1 MDAPLMA
8 RNAHLMAVESAA
20 MITPYSIQES
30 LESWWA
36 RLDRGGGMCPARRRA
51 KKSFFCP
58 VSNPPFRAIAQIPE
72 YRQISILAY
81 CTCFAT
87 VLFKNEYQFWRTRK
101 INFGGAVW
109 EPPLLGLCRI
119 YIRCCFAVCAQTIG
133 WRLKEKVDPPVSTR
147 KKERSNSSMV

>member
-1 MDAPLMA
+1 MVGET
-8 RNAHLMAVESAA
+8 RSR
-20 MITPYSIQES
+20 
-30 LESWWA
+30 WWNVS
-36 RLDRGGGMCPARRRA
+36 G
-51 KKSFFCP
+51 KKTRQKIVFLSRFQPP
-58 VSNPPFRAIAQIPE
+58 VSPFRAIAQIPE

-87 VLFKNEYQFWRTRK
+87 VLLKNEYQFWRTRK